1 MSEHRDLALEL
12 LRSLLRV
19 KPDSRTFSTISCRKT
34 FPVISEP
41 DFFQTVTI
49 AVLNIVSCL
58 IGVFWVSRCLK
69 RLRNELRVEL

>member
-58 IGVFWVSRCLK
+58 IVVFWVPRCLE
-69 RLRNELRVEL
+69 RTQE